1 MSESARTYYSI
12 WSQLKSLSLED
23 ATTKGVRV
31 SAPRPYHRRIIKAVR
46 KEKWMDVGYK
56 IRLEPRVATIVSFSS
71 ASIIT
76 FRLRF
81 SLTPEDF

>member
-1 MSESARTYYSI
+1 MDSTRTYYAI
-12 WSQLKSLSLED
+12 WNQLKSLSLED
-23 ATTKGVRV
+23 ATNKGVRV
-31 SAPRPYHRRIIKAVR
+31 SAPRPHHRRIIKAVR

-56 IRLEPRVATIVSFSS
+56 IRMEPKVATIVTFST

-81 SLTPEDF
+81 SLTPDDF